1 MCEIILT
8 TDDRSSYRLVVYLA
22 EVLSE
27 LVIIEW
33 QFNNIGQELI
43 EFLQI
48 SCSASAIHNACFTCD
63 IIGAQV
69 VPNKF
74 KSCLSWGQNQCHFD

>member
-1 MCEIILT
+1 M
-8 TDDRSSYRLVVYLA
+8 VYLA

-27 LVIIEW
+27 LVIIKW
-33 QFNNIGQELI
+33 QFNNIAQELI
-43 EFLQI
+43 EFSQI
-48 SCSASAIHNACFTCD
+48 SCSAGTVHNACFTCD

-74 KSCLSWGQNQCHFD
+74 KSCLGRGRNQCHFD